1 MSRFTNLRR
10 HLGLAEAIR
19 IYLRLKTGN
28 RNNIRVSKLA
38 HPFSMRKNP
47 HDYGT
52 FEEVIVKEGY
62 KMSWN
67 FIPNR
72 IIDGGGNIGLTAA
85 YFATQ
90 FPQASIVSLEPD
102 EENFQLLSKNVS
114 LYQNIKALQGGVWN
128 KSASLVVKDVGLGNN
143 GFMVEEVTP
152 DTRGAIKAWSI
163 GDLMK
168 EMQWDH
174 CDVVKLDVEGSEKEI
189 FSENYESWLP
199 KTKVLIV
206 ELHDRMKKGCS
217 KAVFGTMSQY
227 DFSFEVAGENLIFRN
242 EN

>member
-19 IYLRLKTGN
+19 IYLRLKVGN
-28 RNNIRVSKLA
+28 RNNIGVSKLA

-47 HDYGT
+47 YDYGT
-52 FEEVIVKEGY
+52 FEEVIVKEAY